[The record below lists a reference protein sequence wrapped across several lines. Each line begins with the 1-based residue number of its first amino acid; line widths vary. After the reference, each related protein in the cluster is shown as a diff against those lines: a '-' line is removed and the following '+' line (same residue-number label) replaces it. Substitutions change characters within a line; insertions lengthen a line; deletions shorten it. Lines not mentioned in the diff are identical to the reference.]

1 MSKICVFLLEDEPM
15 ERDLFLEQLQ
25 DAVAPDDDVVSAG
38 NAKEAINL
46 LKGLADKGVFPILVF
61 CDLNMPGTL
70 KGFDVLR
77 YLCSTA
83 GYERTAKLVLS
94 SSTNPADREECA
106 QIGATEFLTKALTRM
121 QNMALIMRAVEKY
134 RNGIQ

>member
-15 ERDLFLEQLQ
+15 EQEMFLEQLQ
-25 DAVAPDDDVVSAG
+25 DAVSPDDDVIGAS
-38 NAKEAINL
+38 NAMEALEL
-46 LKGLADKGVFPILVF
+46 LKSLADKGVYPVLVF

-77 YLCSTA
+77 YLCITP

-94 SSTNPADREECA
+94 SSTKEDDRNECY
-106 QIGATEFLTKALTRM
+106 QIGATEFLSKALTRM
-121 QNMALIMRAVEKY
+121 QNMALIVRAVEAY
-134 RNGIQ
+134 RNGV

>member
-25 DAVAPDDDVVSAG
+25 DAVSPEDDVIGAS
-38 NAKEAINL
+38 NAMEAIEL
-46 LKGLADKGVFPILVF
+46 LKSLASKGVYPVLVF

-77 YLCSTA
+77 YLCA
-83 GYERTAKLVLS
+83 APEYDRTAKLVLS
-94 SSTNPADREECA
+94 SSTKPEDRDECD
-106 QIGATEFLTKALTRM
+106 QIGATEFLSKALTRM
-121 QNMALIMRAVEKY
+121 QNMALIMRAVDKY
-134 RNGIQ
+134 RNGV